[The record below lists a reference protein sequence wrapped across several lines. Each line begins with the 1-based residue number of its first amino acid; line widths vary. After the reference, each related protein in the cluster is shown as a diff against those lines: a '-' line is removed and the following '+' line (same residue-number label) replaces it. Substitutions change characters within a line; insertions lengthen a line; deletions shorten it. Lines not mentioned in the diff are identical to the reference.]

1 MAIGRVLATDK
12 FHGVVKFSIIECEH
26 HCVIYNILYDFFMED
41 TEFGTIPY
49 CLQKTVFY
57 TLYSVVRYIGYIFTK

>member
-26 HCVIYNILYDFFMED
+26 HCVIYNI
-41 TEFGTIPY
+41 
-49 CLQKTVFY
+49 
-57 TLYSVVRYIGYIFTK
+57 